1 MENMKIIRVYKDL
14 GPVEKY
20 NPYHGPDGRF
30 ASANGMAAGGSFA
43 LPKNSKNLKNA
54 TIPEGVR
61 VFSGQGAKGKRAV
74 TTSIGVTIEGGKV
87 TGGASKLETPQG
99 DKGKVLTLENTPY
112 SKKTVD
118 AINERL
124 AKDPE
129 MQNIFKHLENDLQ
142 VGDANLD
149 KNQTPKFA
157 LKANKVYINEKAASK
172 GTDVDEPYQ
181 ALFHEHGHQID
192 SLIKKQGI
200 IAGTGNK
207 KGDMISEVFKGKNG
221 KTLSQT
227 ATSEIKE
234 IIEERKAASPEF
246 NTRNVKFMYIVELKQ
261 GYDLKTRGPL
271 SDIMESTKQ
280 VGKYSLGIG
289 HGKDYWDSSMKK
301 NAEIFAGMMEA
312 RMANPKAYA
321 TIKKELPKTAAVFEE
336 LITEVSN
343 GLK

>member
-20 NPYHGPDGRF
+20 NPYHVPDGRF
-30 ASANGMAAGGSFA
+30 ASANGMKAGGSFA

-74 TTSIGVTIEGGKV
+74 TTSIGVTIENGKV
-87 TGGASKLETPQG
+87 TGGAKPETPQG
-99 DKGKVLTLENTPY
+99 DKSKTLTLENTPY

-142 VGDANLD
+142 VGDVNLD
-149 KNQTPKFA
+149 EKRLANFS
-157 LKANKVYINEKAASK
+157 LKANKVNINEKAVSK
-172 GTDVDEPYQ
+172 GSDADEPYQ
-181 ALFHEHGHQID
+181 TLFHEHGHQID
-192 SLIKKQGI
+192 SLIKKRGL
-200 IAGTGNK
+200 IAGTENK
-207 KGDMISEVFKGKNG
+207 AGDMISEVFKGKNG

-227 ATSEIKE
+227 ATNEIKE
-234 IIEERKAASPEF
+234 IIEKRKAASPEF
-246 NTRNVKFMYIVELKQ
+246 NTRNVKFNYITELRQ

-280 VGKYSLGIG
+280 VKEFPLGVG
-289 HGKDYWDSSMKK
+289 HGKGYWDSSKKK
-301 NAEIFAGMMEA
+301 NTEIFAGMMEA

-321 TIKKELPKTAAVFEE
+321 AIKKEMPKTAAVFEE